1 MRKCQIWSYVGGTC
15 NIRFAFHKSNTLQI
29 DKCTLILPLI
39 DRIKF
44 LGNIYCDSHNG
55 PLLFLSIPL
64 WGKWIKTLGPS
75 SSGFMFSDMNN
86 ATPLIPH
93 DTAALREQ
101 GFTSV
106 KIHTI
111 WDGVN
116 PITSRNPSSCRCCS
130 NWGYADELGVPQ
142 GEVPPPYLQQ
152 KEHRNYYS
160 NGVGW

>member
-64 WGKWIKTLGPS
+64 WGKKIKTLGPS

-86 ATPLIPH
+86 ATPSFPMILRLFVNKVLLQWKYIPSETEWTPSLQETRRLAAAAQIEDMLMSLEYPREKCLLH
-93 DTAALREQ
+93 ICSKKSTA
-101 GFTSV
+101 
-106 KIHTI
+106 I
-111 WDGVN
+111 
-116 PITSRNPSSCRCCS
+116 ITAT
-130 NWGYADELGVPQ
+130 G
-142 GEVPPPYLQQ
+142 
-152 KEHRNYYS
+152 
-160 NGVGW
+160 